1 MNVALER
8 GKDCFL
14 NRVRAY
20 EEHWTNEK
28 LPVVFNGVLAS
39 NKRGI
44 RSCAGSQDRM
54 IFPASTAILSPF
66 MPSNEAAG
74 THA

>member
-1 MNVALER
+1 MKVTLER
-8 GKDCFL
+8 GKDSFL
-14 NRVRAY
+14 SRVKAY

-39 NKRGI
+39 SKRGI
-44 RSCAGSQDRM
+44 TQFVGGHDRL
-54 IFPASTAILSPF
+54 IFPTSTAILPAF
-66 MPSNEAAG
+66 MPSKEAAG

>member
-1 MNVALER
+1 MTVALER

-14 NRVRAY
+14 SRVKAY

-39 NKRGI
+39 NQRGI
-44 RSCAGSQDRM
+44 TQCVGGQDRL
-54 IFPASTAILSPF
+54 IFPTSTAILPAF
-66 MPSNEAAG
+66 MPSKEAAG